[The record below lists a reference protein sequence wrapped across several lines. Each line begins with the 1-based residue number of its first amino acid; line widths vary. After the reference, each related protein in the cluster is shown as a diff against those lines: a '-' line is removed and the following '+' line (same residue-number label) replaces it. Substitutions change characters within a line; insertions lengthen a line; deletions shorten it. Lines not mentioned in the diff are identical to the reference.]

1 MAVIKIKTIKSNL
14 QAVIN
19 YGKNGD
25 KTDNGVL
32 VSSVNCSVETA
43 YEEMALTKKF
53 FHKEDK
59 TLGYHIIQS
68 FKGNEVSP
76 ERANQI
82 GKELAEELW
91 GDKYQVAICTHI
103 NKENV
108 HNHLILNSVSFI
120 DGKKYHNGKEDIAFL
135 KEASDNLCFKYGLS
149 IVTTPRAEKER
160 DYRQKNIDNFNR
172 RDKKMQKIITDI
184 DEAIKS
190 VKKYSDFKLVLK
202 AKGYANIKDNGK
214 YFSLKT
220 PYYSRNV
227 RIDRVFGE
235 KYSVQGIKERIYYN
249 VKEEIPVANLN
260 KKYYMK
266 IYTGPRINRFLLK
279 TSSFYRLYV
288 HYLYLFGVLPAKNKY
303 IELTPEY
310 YKQKRKNN
318 MIFEEID
325 FLGRNNFKSIKE
337 VQNYMDILEKQLPEL
352 KGKREILWRK
362 HKSANETTQND
373 ILKEINELTE
383 KIDTIQA
390 QKKACN
396 RIIARFEQIKEDYK
410 KEIEA
415 KEKVTELIKE
425 NKNKKLRANRS

>member
-32 VSSVNCSVETA
+32 VSSVNCSVNTA

-76 ERANQI
+76 KTANQI

-91 GDKYQVAICTHI
+91 GDKYQVIICTHI

-120 DGKKYHNGKEDIAFL
+120 DGKKYHNSNSEIAFM
-135 KEASDNLCFKYGLS
+135 KEASDNLCIKYRLS
-149 IVTTPRAEKER
+149 LVNTPRAEKER
-160 DYRQKNIDNFNR
+160 AFRQNYIDYFNR
-172 RDKKMQKIITDI
+172 RDEKMQKIITDI
-184 DEAIKS
+184 DEAIKTARR
-190 VKKYSDFKLVLK
+190 YSDFKLTLK
-202 AKGYANIKDNGK
+202 AKCYEKIKDTGK
-214 YFSLKT
+214 YLSLKT

-235 KYSVQGIKERIYYN
+235 KYSVQGIKERIYY
-249 VKEEIPVANLN
+249 KEKEKIPVANLN
-260 KKYYMK
+260 KKYYRK
-266 IYTGPRINRFLLK
+266 VYTGPKINRFLLK

-288 HYLYLFGVLPAKNKY
+288 HYLYFFGKLPSKNQYK
-303 IELTPEY
+303 ELTPEY

-318 MIFEEID
+318 MIFEEIN
-325 FLGRNNFKSIKE
+325 FLARNSFKSVNDVGIYRD
-337 VQNYMDILEKQLPEL
+337 NLENQLPEL
-352 KGKREILWRK
+352 KWKRELLWRK
-362 HKSANETTQND
+362 HKTANEND
-373 ILKEINELTE
+373 KANVLKEINTLTD

-396 RIIARFEQIKEDYK
+396 RIIDRYTGIREDYK
-410 KEIEA
+410 KEIGA
-415 KEKVTELIKE
+415 KEKSQELIKE
-425 NKNKKLRANRS
+425 YKNKKARYR